1 AVVSWKPVSSTL
13 IYGSYA
19 RGYKAG
25 GYNLER
31 SDLTPNVFGTPTA
44 ASVTN
49 LRFDPE
55 TVNAYELGM
64 KFTSRTFTLNAAAFR
79 SEFK

>member
-1 AVVSWKPVSSTL
+1 MEAGGQHLGLWP
-13 IYGSYA
+13 YA

-31 SDLTPNVFGTPTA
+31 SDLTPNVYAALTA

-55 TVNAYELGM
+55 TVNAYELGV

-79 SEFK
+79 SNSRTSS